1 MAATG
6 QVTKAEM
13 LLALA
18 DKRAREVQV
27 KRGDEEYGITSSQ
40 MQGLI
45 LALGDM
51 LDEYEK
57 TLSKYVA
64 EYMAEIVRKSL
75 R

>member
-6 QVTKAEM
+6 EVTKAET

-18 DKRAREVQV
+18 DQKAREIQL
-27 KRGDEEYGITSSQ
+27 KRDGQEYGITSSQ

-45 LALGDM
+45 LALGE
-51 LDEYEK
+51 LLNQYEV
-57 TLSKYVA
+57 LLAKYMV
-64 EYMAEIVRKSL
+64 EIARGAL